1 MASRI
6 LVVHYSRTGHTK
18 LLAQQIA
25 GALGAD
31 LEAIT
36 DRTNRGGVIGFLR
49 SAYEAIRGRQPE
61 IAPPAHDPAAY
72 SMVIIGTPIWSGSMA
87 SPIRSYLA
95 RHRDA
100 LHAVAFFCTCS
111 GSGGERAF
119 DRMSR
124 LCALAPASTL
134 IVREAELERSTAA
147 VKREVD
153 RFVGE
158 VRIAAE
164 LEPEPRA
171 ARVEPLPPPV

>member
-18 LLAQQIA
+18 QLAQQIA

-31 LEAIT
+31 LEAIS
-36 DRTNRGGVIGFLR
+36 DRTHRSGAIGFLR
-49 SAYEAIRGRQPE
+49 SAYEAIRGRQPD

-72 SMVIIGTPIWSGSMA
+72 AMVVIGTPIWSGSMA

-100 LHAVAFFCTCS
+100 LHAVAFFCTCG

-124 LCALAPASTL
+124 ACGLPPASTL
-134 IVREAELERSTAA
+134 IVREAELARSTSA
-147 VKREVD
+147 VKLEVD
-153 RFVGE
+153 RFVAE
-158 VRIAAE
+158 ARMAA
-164 LEPEPRA
+164 EPEPRA
-171 ARVEPLPPPV
+171 ARAEPLPPPPG